1 MVVIK
6 HKKVRNMTQGILKL
20 WLDMHNLTEIN
31 KAQGHL

>member
-1 MVVIK
+1 MEVIK
-6 HKKVRNMTQGILKL
+6 HRQVRNRTQGILKL